1 MVNDK
6 QWQDNSDGWVTA
18 MNKSKDKKR
27 KHREA
32 QHKLDSEVCK
42 HGDLEWCDFCAVDM
56 DGNVVAQKG
65 IDY

>member
-1 MVNDK
+1 
-6 QWQDNSDGWVTA
+6 